1 MIDFPTDVRERE
13 LRLLVARIQY
23 ERHVATLASELVERE
38 LNRVVDILVSGKYRT
53 LTSFQRQRLAEL
65 FRELDRTIREG
76 YAGIATA
83 QTQELQAYAQLE
95 SDVARA
101 TAATILSTGG
111 SALTVGF
118 YRLPQS
124 YLNAIAKLPI
134 DGLKLGDWFARQ
146 AATMSIETR
155 RIIQQGLIEGK
166 APIEISRRII
176 ADARVQG
183 AVLSRRATNEAR
195 IVARTAVNAV
205 QNDAQLASLAALP
218 PDISDSYMIVAVRD
232 IRTSTI
238 CRALDGRVYKYSD
251 PNARKPPFHLN
262 CRTSIRALIRGA
274 EITLGIQK
282 TPASF
287 RSYSDW
293 LTAQPKTVQ
302 NEILGATRA
311 DWFRDGKMSLAD
323 AIDADN
329 RVLTLA
335 QLRQKLGLTNAARAL
350 ATA

>member
-118 YRLPQS
+118 YRLPKA
-124 YLNAIAKLPI
+124 YLSAIAKLPI
-134 DGLKLGDWFARQ
+134 QGLKIGEWWDRQ

-155 RIIQQGLIEGK
+155 RILQQGLVEGK
-166 APIEISRRII
+166 GPAEISRRIL
-176 ADARVQG
+176 ADARAQSP
-183 AVLSRRATNEAR
+183 VLSRRAKNEAR
-195 IVARTAVNAV
+195 AIARTTVNAV
-205 QNDAQLASLAALP
+205 QNDAQMASLSALP
-218 PDISDSYMIVAVRD
+218 PDVSDSYMLVAVLD
-232 IRTSTI
+232 KRTTAI
-238 CRALDGRVYKYSD
+238 CRALDGRVFKYTD
-251 PNARKPPFHLN
+251 PAAKKPPFHIS
-262 CRTSIRALIRGA
+262 CRTTMRALIRGA
-274 EITLGIQK
+274 EITLGEQK
-282 TPASF
+282 TSPTMQTYAG
-287 RSYSDW
+287 W
-293 LTAQPKTVQ
+293 LKAQPATVQ
-302 NEILGATRA
+302 NEILGPTRA
-311 DWFRDGKMSLAD
+311 QWFRDERMSLAD

-329 RVLTLA
+329 RVLTLP
-335 QLRQKLGLTNAARAL
+335 QLRQKLGLPAAPRAL
-350 ATA
+350 VGV